1 MELERP
7 EDEPLPGDWKR
18 MPEFERLLIFRTL
31 RPDRLTAA
39 MQRFVANTIGKEY
52 TASQPYDLERSFQ
65 VSLLPHVLFDKRLC
79 LFVSTKSLVDSIK
92 YTILTAHQVAV
103 KLLHAMLVPYVCFCK
118 LATGWHFEAHRNM
131 HCRMLRL
138 APPFLSSCPLEWM
151 WQLVWKA
158 WAANWASRLTLVTT
172 RLSLWARA
180 RSPLP

>member
-65 VSLLPHVLFDKRLC
+65 VSNCLTLITESFMDSFNSICFLTETAACINSSGLVLSYMC
-79 LFVSTKSLVDSIK
+79 W
-92 YTILTAHQVAV
+92 H
-103 KLLHAMLVPYVCFCK
+103 K
-118 LATGWHFEAHRNM
+118 LANSHA
-131 HCRMLRL
+131 
-138 APPFLSSCPLEWM
+138 
-151 WQLVWKA
+151 
-158 WAANWASRLTLVTT
+158 
-172 RLSLWARA
+172 
-180 RSPLP
+180 

>member
-65 VSLLPHVLFDKRLC
+65 VSLILHVWIDRRLC
-79 LFVSTKSLVDSIK
+79 LFVSTEAW
-92 YTILTAHQVAV
+92 LTA
-103 KLLHAMLVPYVCFCK
+103 
-118 LATGWHFEAHRNM
+118 
-131 HCRMLRL
+131 
-138 APPFLSSCPLEWM
+138 
-151 WQLVWKA
+151 
-158 WAANWASRLTLVTT
+158 
-172 RLSLWARA
+172 
-180 RSPLP
+180 

>member
-65 VSLLPHVLFDKRLC
+65 VGSLFLSVSCAGLWHMLEVTLLP
-79 LFVSTKSLVDSIK
+79 
-92 YTILTAHQVAV
+92 
-103 KLLHAMLVPYVCFCK
+103 
-118 LATGWHFEAHRNM
+118 
-131 HCRMLRL
+131 
-138 APPFLSSCPLEWM
+138 
-151 WQLVWKA
+151 
-158 WAANWASRLTLVTT
+158 
-172 RLSLWARA
+172 
-180 RSPLP
+180 